1 MSGPP
6 YLSRLRIARNPQV
19 AALAQL
25 LNPEHA
31 GRRMDAHHRLLWS
44 AFSGDADAPRDFLW
58 RDEGRGNFLV
68 LSARPPVASPFF
80 EEADTRPFAPELQV
94 GDRLA
99 FLLRANATRTEDTG
113 LLSAGGK
120 PRKRHIDLVMDALR
134 TTPQGKRAPVRMEA
148 AQRAATDWLTLQG
161 EQHGFQLKDVS
172 VHDYS
177 VRALPS
183 RGGPR
188 KDQPQLGVLE
198 LSGHLTVTDPMAFVS
213 QLERG
218 FGRAKAFGCGLM
230 LIRRS

>member
-1 MSGPP
+1 MSGT

-44 AFSGDADAPRDFLW
+44 VFSGDADASRDFLW
-58 RDEGRGNFLV
+58 RDEGRGSFLV

-80 EEADTRPFAPELQV
+80 EAPDIRPFAPELQA

-99 FLLRANATRTEDTG
+99 FLLRANATRTACTG
-113 LLSAGGK
+113 RLSSGGK
-120 PRKRHIDLVMDALR
+120 PQKQHIDLVMDALR
-134 TTPQGKRAPVRMEA
+134 TTPQGERAPVRMEA
-148 AQRAATDWLTLQG
+148 AQRAAMSWLTLQG
-161 EQHGFQLKDVS
+161 KQHGFRLDDVT

-188 KDQPQLGVLE
+188 KDQPQLGVLD
-198 LSGHLTVTDPMAFVS
+198 LRGQLTVTDPAAFVP
-213 QLERG
+213 QLARG